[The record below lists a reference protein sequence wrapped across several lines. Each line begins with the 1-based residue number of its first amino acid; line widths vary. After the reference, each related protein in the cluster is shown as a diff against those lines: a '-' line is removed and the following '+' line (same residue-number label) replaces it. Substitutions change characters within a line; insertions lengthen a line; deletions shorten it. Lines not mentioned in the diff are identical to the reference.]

1 MYFYDPWGML
11 FFKMTSIKLKK
22 EEGGGRYSVSRELLI
37 SGVNKRQTYHSL
49 FRVIEALDEL
59 NSSTLPSSTRTDKGC
74 GLS

>member
-1 MYFYDPWGML
+1 MYFYDPRGML
-11 FFKMTSIKLKK
+11 IFEMTSTKLK
-22 EEGGGRYSVSRELLI
+22 EGGGVRYSVSRELLI
-37 SGVNKRQTYHSL
+37 SGVDKRQTYHSL